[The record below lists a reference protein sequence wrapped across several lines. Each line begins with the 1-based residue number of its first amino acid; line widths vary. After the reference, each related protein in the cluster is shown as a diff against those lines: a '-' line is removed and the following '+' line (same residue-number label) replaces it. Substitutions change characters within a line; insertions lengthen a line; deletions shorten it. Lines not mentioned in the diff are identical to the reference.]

1 MPLIMSIGDVA
12 LSERAMAP
20 ATCGEAI
27 DVPEIVSESE
37 VLLIHDEV
45 MYKPGAIISTQVPM
59 LLYEATASVL
69 VLAAT
74 VIAFGTRAGE

>member
-1 MPLIMSIGDVA
+1 MSIDDVA

-45 MYKPGAIISTQVPM
+45 MYKSGAIISTQDPV
-59 LLYEATASVL
+59 LLKSASAPLTLWV
-69 VLAAT
+69 VYRHK
-74 VIAFGTRAGE
+74 ISCSG

>member
-1 MPLIMSIGDVA
+1 MLIDTDA

-27 DVPEIVSESE
+27 DVPEIVVVAE
-37 VLLIHDEV
+37 LLPIQADV
-45 MYKPGAIISTQVPM
+45 MPAPGAIMSTQDPV
-59 LLYEATASVL
+59 LLNEATESVL